1 MTRTQLLVSL
11 AGTIALAIPSAAMA
25 QVGPDP
31 NSPPPEGY
39 YAPPP
44 VGYGQPY
51 QPPPPQP
58 YQPQPSY
65 PQPAPVYQPQPNY
78 PQPVYQ
84 PAPVYQPEHHQPAL
98 PVGRRS
104 LVYGDRFRAQ
114 FGLAARFG
122 GYGNYGSFGS
132 YNTGGGGLDLLFRV
146 HPRIT
151 LEMGFQYQRI
161 SQEDL
166 YWNEFQ
172 YERFDVPMTIGM
184 RVHLGNPMR
193 MFSPYLVGAGGITYS
208 RLYQFDSLVYESHL
222 FGEVQGGV
230 GFEWRLGP
238 HFAFNFDV
246 RGQTRFRKVGELG
259 TPDSTEGTLTDQYG
273 NTVPAMGPSVGF
285 LINLGIGGF
294 F

>member
-11 AGTIALAIPSAAMA
+11 AGTIALGLPSLASA

-31 NSPPPEGY
+31 NNPPPPEGY

-65 PQPAPVYQPQPNY
+65 PQPVQPAPVYQPQPMY
-78 PQPVYQ
+78 QPQPVYQ
-84 PAPVYQPEHHQPAL
+84 PQPQPVT
-98 PVGRRS
+98 RS
-104 LVYGDRFRAQ
+104 FLYGQRFRPQ
-114 FGLAARFG
+114 FGIAARFG

-132 YNTGGGGLDLLFRV
+132 YNTGGGGLDLLYRV
-146 HPRIT
+146 HPRLT
-151 LEMGFQYQRI
+151 LEMGVQYQRI
-161 SQEDL
+161 SEADL
-166 YWNEFQ
+166 YLNDYQ
-172 YERFDVPMTIGM
+172 YERFDVPMTLGL
-184 RVHLGNPMR
+184 RVHLGNPLWL
-193 MFSPYLVGAGGITYS
+193 FSPYLVGAGGLTYS
-208 RLYQFDSLVYESHL
+208 RLYPTDALVYESHW

-246 RGQTRFRKVGELG
+246 RGQGRFRKVGD
-259 TPDSTEGTLTDQYG
+259 PSNPSSNEGTLTDAYG
-273 NTVPAMGPSVGF
+273 NTVPAMGSSAGF
-285 LINLGIGGF
+285 LINLGFGGF